1 MKLWISEYWNLIET
15 VAIGLFSVGF
25 GLRWG
30 DPPFH
35 TAGRLIYCIDIIF
48 WFSRLLDFFAVNQ
61 YAGPYVTMIAKM
73 VSTVYLCISMAFLM
87 VLPDVMVP
95 IQSFSVWNYL

>member
-1 MKLWISEYWNLIET
+1 MKVWISEYWNVIET

-30 DPPFH
+30 DPPLH

-61 YAGPYVTMIAKM
+61 HVGPYVTMIAKM
-73 VSTVYLCISMAFLM
+73 VSTVCLYILGSFVM
-87 VLPDVMVP
+87 VLLTFMVR
-95 IQSFSVWNYL
+95 IQQF